1 MVHGPPSSSPSLADA
16 SRSLLRARLFE
27 AARELAAEHP
37 WKSVS
42 MAAVASRAGVSRQSV
57 YNEFGSR
64 DGLTGALVMH
74 EVDGFLTAVEVAIRQ
89 HADDPADALTAALHV
104 FLTATANDPLV
115 AAVTTDSGRDELLPL
130 VTSGAQPLLQH
141 ATGRLATLM
150 RELWPV
156 LGAADA
162 DFLGECIVRLGLS
175 YVVLPVTSAQATADG
190 IGKLMRPYIQ
200 ELLRG
205 ISV

>member
-1 MVHGPPSSSPSLADA
+1 MAAGSRSPSFSDA
-16 SRSLLRARLFE
+16 SRSLLRRTLFE
-27 AARELAAEHP
+27 AARELAAERP

-42 MAAVASRAGVSRQSV
+42 MAAVASRAGVSRQTV

-74 EVDGFLTAVEVAIRQ
+74 EVDEFLTAVEAAIRE
-89 HADDPADALTAALHV
+89 HDDSPADALTAALHV

-115 AAVTTDSGRDELLPL
+115 AAVTNEGGRDELLPL
-130 VTSGAQPLLQH
+130 VTSGAQPLLKH
-141 ATGRLATLM
+141 ATERLATLLL
-150 RELWPV
+150 ELWPV
-156 LGAADA
+156 VTTPDA
-162 DFLGECIVRLGLS
+162 DFLAECIVRLGLS
-175 YVVLPVTSAQATADG
+175 YVVLPVTSSQATADG
-190 IGKLMRPYIQ
+190 IGRLMRPYIE